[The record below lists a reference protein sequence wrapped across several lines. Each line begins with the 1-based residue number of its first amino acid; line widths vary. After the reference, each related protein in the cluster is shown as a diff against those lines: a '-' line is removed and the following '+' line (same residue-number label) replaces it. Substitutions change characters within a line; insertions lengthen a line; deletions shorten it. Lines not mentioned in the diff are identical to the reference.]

1 MLTGS
6 VTASAFVAPVR
17 SSCVENNCSSLSAI
31 DTAMA
36 INPTYVIAGIGAT
49 VSAIG
54 AAAIAFGRKGGESIA
69 TAQVRDIPAEPEII
83 DVSIP
88 YDAAALLAYDEY
100 TKSSSAEVN
109 FKEFKNF
116 YYEQMVAEVKA
127 TVQKRKVDE
136 MKSVLAGMESDVAV
150 IQDKI
155 AALFGS
161 SDDSNDTE
169 NTLQLHA
176 SIADADD
183 VDLSIDYNG
192 AAKLAY
198 ASSDKSMDFE
208 SFLDVYKADTVKMV
222 AAKNPYR

>member
-1 MLTGS
+1 
-6 VTASAFVAPVR
+6 
-17 SSCVENNCSSLSAI
+17 
-31 DTAMA
+31 
-36 INPTYVIAGIGAT
+36 
-49 VSAIG
+49 
-54 AAAIAFGRKGGESIA
+54 
-69 TAQVRDIPAEPEII
+69 
-83 DVSIP
+83 
-88 YDAAALLAYDEY
+88 
-100 TKSSSAEVN
+100 
-109 FKEFKNF
+109 
-116 YYEQMVAEVKA
+116 MVAEVKA